1 MSILTDQQREELQC
15 REGLPVAVLDEQSQ
29 KVYYLISAEEF
40 EKVRPLFVEEQFQ
53 PRELYPLIAKTAAEA
68 GWNDPAMNAYD
79 HYDEQR
85 NQG

>member
-15 REGLPVAVLDEQSQ
+15 REGVPVAVLDEQSQ

-40 EKVRPLFVEEQFQ
+40 ERVRPLLMEEDFQ

-68 GWNDPAMNAYD
+68 GWSDPAMSAYD
-79 HYDEQR
+79 RYDEQC

>member
-1 MSILTDQQREELQC
+1 MSILTDQQREELQR
-15 REGLPVAVLDEQSQ
+15 REGFPVAVLDKRSQ

-40 EKVRPLFVEEQFQ
+40 ERVRPLLMEEGFQ

-68 GWNDPAMNAYD
+68 GWSDPAMDAYD

>member
-1 MSILTDQQREELQC
+1 MSTLPDQQRVELES
-15 REGLPVAVLDEQSQ
+15 RVGFAVAVLDEHSQ

-40 EKVRPLFVEEQFQ
+40 ERLRPLLMEEGFQ

-68 GWNDPAMNAYD
+68 GWSDPAMDAYG

-85 NQG
+85 DQG